1 VHGAKV
7 APEEFVQLLEEFFEM
22 AAQEQQ
28 LASRMAFARTTVAIH
43 LTDAPEGTGATLHL
57 TQMPISA
64 TAGIDPSA
72 EIHMYAPT
80 PLWIDMLADRIPLPM
95 AVHHGDVEYSG
106 PVRKF
111 LRVAPILRGFDYD
124 MWRGKLGP
132 AAGTEVPNPGMDAAA
147 GTS

>member
-1 VHGAKV
+1 VQGAKV

-43 LTDAPEGTGATLHL
+43 LTDAPEGTGVTLHL

-64 TAGIDPSA
+64 TAGIDPGA

-80 PLWIDMLADRIPLPM
+80 ALWIDMLADRIPLPM

-124 MWRGKLGP
+124 MWRGKLG
-132 AAGTEVPNPGMDAAA
+132 AKSATDIQNPGMDAAL
-147 GTS
+147 GG

>member
-1 VHGAKV
+1 MS
-7 APEEFVQLLEEFFEM
+7 PDEFVKLLEEFFEM

-43 LTDAPEGTGATLHL
+43 LTDAPEGAGVTLHL
-57 TQMPISA
+57 TKMPIRA
-64 TAGIDPSA
+64 TAGVDPKA
-72 EIHMYAPT
+72 EIHMHAPT
-80 PLWIDMLADRIPLPM
+80 PLWLDMLADRIPLPM

-124 MWRGKLGP
+124 VWRGRLG
-132 AAGTEVPNPGMDAAA
+132 ARGGTDVANPGMDAAA
-147 GTS
+147 GSAAP

>member
-1 VHGAKV
+1 MQGATV
-7 APEEFVQLLEEFFEM
+7 TPDEFVQLLEEFFEV

-43 LTDAPEGTGATLHL
+43 LTDAPEDTGVTLRL
-57 TQMPISA
+57 MKTPISA
-64 TAGIDPSA
+64 TPGIDPEA

-80 PLWIDMLADRIPLPM
+80 ALWIDTLADRVPLPM

-111 LRVAPILRGFDYD
+111 LRVAPILRGFDFG
-124 MWRGKLGP
+124 MWRGKLGETSKVDI
-132 AAGTEVPNPGMDAAA
+132 ANPGMDAAL
-147 GTS
+147 GS